1 MSLLKLIINKA
12 IIVFIKFIDSF
23 LKYIEHSN
31 WYKKFFGFYYFKDR
45 MIIEQK
51 IYSQNGEDGIIQS
64 LFNMIG
70 VRSKFYVEFGVRDG
84 IECNTRYLREKM
96 NFDGIAWDGGHEIHD
111 FKLFKE
117 FITAENINDLF
128 YKYKIPYDFDLLSID
143 IDYNDLWVWKSLD
156 EKYKPSIVVIEY
168 NCGFPPPLSLT
179 VPYDSSA
186 QWDGQTNFMGASLS
200 ALNKLALDKKYT
212 LVYCDNRG
220 INAFFVHNDLL
231 NNINFKIE
239 PVKKIYKKGRYGIGP
254 FGGHRQ
260 HSSDKK
266 MIEY

>member
-1 MSLLKLIINKA
+1 M
-12 IIVFIKFIDSF
+12 
-23 LKYIEHSN
+23 
-31 WYKKFFGFYYFKDR
+31 KFFGFYYFKNR

-186 QWDGQTNFMGASLS
+186 QWDGQSNFMGASLS
-200 ALNKLALDKKYT
+200 ALNKLAFDKKYT

-231 NNINFKIE
+231 NNIKFKIE

-254 FGGHRQ
+254 FGGHLQ